1 MIGNVGKIGE
11 KVKFQVPDEEKA
23 LHVGGQYYL
32 WLNFV
37 VAQKQFLI
45 KFLLGLLCQE
55 AVE

>member
-37 VAQKQFLI
+37 VAQKQFI
-45 KFLLGLLCQE
+45 NFLLGLLCQE